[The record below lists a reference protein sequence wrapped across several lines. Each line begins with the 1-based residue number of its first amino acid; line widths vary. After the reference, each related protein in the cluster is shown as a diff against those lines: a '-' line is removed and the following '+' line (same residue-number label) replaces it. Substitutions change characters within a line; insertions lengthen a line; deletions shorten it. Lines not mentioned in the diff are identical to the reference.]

1 MGRSKRVNLNNKE
14 KYSHWFEPIAQH
26 LSEAYLRYSFTYGSE
41 NEVNCLYDIL
51 GLKPGDRILDVGC
64 GPGRHS
70 HLFAER
76 EIDVLGIDISNEF
89 IKLANTGK
97 SKANFLRQDV
107 REMNF
112 EDEFDAVV
120 SMCQGGFGL
129 LCDPDSSIQN
139 PDMDLRALENMTR
152 ALKPGGKLALS
163 AFSSYFQIQY
173 LSDDDSFD
181 ALNGVNREDIEIM
194 NTKGEKKAA
203 VTWTTCFTPR
213 ELRLMSQKVGLV
225 VKNIWSVTPI
235 EYKLLPCDIEN
246 PEFLLLAEKATQ

>member
-1 MGRSKRVNLNNKE
+1 
-14 KYSHWFEPIAQH
+14 
-26 LSEAYLRYSFTYGSE
+26 
-41 NEVNCLYDIL
+41 
-51 GLKPGDRILDVGC
+51 
-64 GPGRHS
+64 
-70 HLFAER
+70 
-76 EIDVLGIDISNEF
+76 
-89 IKLANTGK
+89 
-97 SKANFLRQDV
+97 
-107 REMNF
+107 
-112 EDEFDAVV
+112 
-120 SMCQGGFGL
+120 
-129 LCDPDSSIQN
+129 
-139 PDMDLRALENMTR
+139 MDLRALENMAR

-173 LSDDDSFD
+173 LSDNDSFD